1 MANTQPIYTPFFGSM
16 GATAAIAFSGKI
28 INDDDWSPL
37 LLGLA
42 GYIG

>member
-28 INDDDWSPL
+28 MIK
-37 LLGLA
+37 
-42 GYIG
+42 IK